1 MIQIPLTDEDIT
13 YLKFVLN
20 RKEYDGGY
28 QYLYE
33 VTHKAIANQAD
44 GDVRDQMLM
53 MADWLI
59 AARSINRL
67 DHSWISEIVYNSM
80 QYAVERSG
88 RKFTCAH
95 V

>member
-33 VTHKAIANQAD
+33 VTHKAIANQAE

-59 AARSINRL
+59 AAKSINRL
-67 DHSWISEIVYNSM
+67 DRSWSSEIVYNSM
-80 QYAVERSG
+80 QYAVERSE